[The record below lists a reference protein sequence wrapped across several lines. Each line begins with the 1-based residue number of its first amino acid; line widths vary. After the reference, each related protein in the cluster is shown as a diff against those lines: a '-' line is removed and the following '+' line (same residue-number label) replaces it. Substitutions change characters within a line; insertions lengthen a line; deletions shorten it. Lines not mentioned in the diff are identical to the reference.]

1 MTTDSVDSNRVPTR
15 TKARKRALD
24 ILFEADL
31 RDSDPIAALE
41 DHTARAEPAVRP
53 FTDELVRGVVRNGR
67 AIDQYI
73 AECLTQDWTLER
85 MPRVDRNLARIAIF
99 EMWKEALDPALAIS
113 EAVALSRAL
122 STDSSPAFLNGVLGN
137 FAKRL
142 EAGTI

>member
-24 ILFEADL
+24 ILLEADL
-31 RDSDPIAALE
+31 RDRDPIAALE

-85 MPRVDRNLARIAIF
+85 MPTVDLNVLRIGAWEIL
-99 EMWKEALDPALAIS
+99 WSDVPDVVAIS
-113 EAVALSRAL
+113 EAVELASSL
-122 STDSSPAFLNGVLGN
+122 STEESPSFVNGVL
-137 FAKRL
+137 AKVAEIKPHL
-142 EAGTI
+142 VL